1 MVLLRSHMVRGA
13 ATTLARAATIATR
26 YTTVRRQFK
35 VPTSR
40 KDTANPTL
48 ETQVI
53 NYPMV
58 QARLFPMIAQIYAI
72 LAAGNAMSDMYNSM
86 LSELMKGDISSLA
99 EVHAISSGLKS
110 TCTTIAATGVE
121 DCRKLMGG
129 HGYSYFS
136 GISHIWSTYV
146 PSNTYEV
153 QCREK
158 GTAFV
163 IDPRFLLT
171 VCTMYSIGRQLP
183 VDSAISSVLVEADQ
197 LGDNRA
203 REGDSIL
210 PLCHQDH

>member
-1 MVLLRSHMVRGA
+1 MRFAKVTRDGQYVKPPHSKVCSVFLDFHHEQSYLSKALTMCFPQLAYGSMVLLRSHMVRGA
-13 ATTLARAATIATR
+13 ASTLARAATIATR

-58 QARLFPMIAQIYAI
+58 QARLFPMIAQVYAI
-72 LAAGNAMSDMYNSM
+72 LAAGNTMRDMYNSM

-110 TCTTIAATGVE
+110 TCSTIAATGVE

-136 GISHIWSTYV
+136 GISHIWSSYV

-153 QCREK
+153 Q
-158 GTAFV
+158 
-163 IDPRFLLT
+163 
-171 VCTMYSIGRQLP
+171 
-183 VDSAISSVLVEADQ
+183 
-197 LGDNRA
+197 
-203 REGDSIL
+203 
-210 PLCHQDH
+210 